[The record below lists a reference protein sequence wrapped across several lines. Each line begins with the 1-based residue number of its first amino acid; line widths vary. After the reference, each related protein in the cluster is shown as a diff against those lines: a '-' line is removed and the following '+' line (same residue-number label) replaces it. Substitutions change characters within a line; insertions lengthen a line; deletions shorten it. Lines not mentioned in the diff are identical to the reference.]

1 MAGKGK
7 AGTHEVAPVVRGA
20 FLRAL
25 KIIEHDKGQSFS
37 DLMLAEIEA
46 HGLLAVM
53 DRVSKFQER
62 ITTTN
67 LHHSGEVGLV
77 GILESLAAGAG
88 HDTSVESESDSV
100 RH

>member
-1 MAGKGK
+1 MAGNGK
-7 AGTHEVAPVVRGA
+7 HARHEVAPLIRGA
-20 FLRAL
+20 FIRAL
-25 KIIEHDKGQSFS
+25 KIIENDTGKSFS
-37 DLMLAEIEA
+37 DLMLQEIET

-53 DRVSKFQER
+53 DRVGKFQER